1 KYEPSG
7 TEDTVKKM
15 VDLGRFGRKA
25 GKGFYDYPAEGK
37 GKSIWPGLKDMFPV
51 RPELAL
57 GEGEAKNKA
66 VEELKKRL
74 LYVQAVD
81 AARCLEEGVLTD
93 PQDGD
98 IGSIMGL
105 GFAPQTGGM
114 ISLIDQ
120 VGVAKFVAE
129 CDAMAQKYGKQFSPP
144 KLLRD
149 MAAKGQ
155 SLYDKPKARAA

>member
-1 KYEPSG
+1 VGRYISEGIRMLQEGVPPAMIDNAARLAGMPVGPLTLNDEVAIDLSWKIVQQTQKDLGDKYEPSV

-37 GKSIWPGLKDMFPV
+37 GKSIWPGLKDMFSV
-51 RPELAL
+51 RPELAF

-81 AARCLEEGVLTD
+81 AARCLEEGVL
-93 PQDGD
+93 
-98 IGSIMGL
+98 
-105 GFAPQTGGM
+105 
-114 ISLIDQ
+114 
-120 VGVAKFVAE
+120 
-129 CDAMAQKYGKQFSPP
+129 
-144 KLLRD
+144 
-149 MAAKGQ
+149 
-155 SLYDKPKARAA
+155 